1 MKQFLFS
8 RQLRSIGLGGVLTA
22 TVAALGASPALAAT
36 TTPVDTSA
44 CSTPQLAQPFLST
57 RDSNWYTLVPGQ
69 SVDDFNGNGW
79 ALSGGAQIVSSPL
92 ADGNAG
98 NVLDLPSGSS
108 AVSPPMCV
116 SSDYP
121 TARTIVRDVSGSEGV
136 HISVAYA
143 GTKTADKP
151 QNVGQVHG
159 TQAAWTTSNQ
169 FNVHPGN
176 LPGWQLVTF
185 TLTPGGKSSNFQIS
199 NFWVDPRMSR

>member
-1 MKQFLFS
+1 M
-8 RQLRSIGLGGVLTA
+8 
-22 TVAALGASPALAAT
+22 AAT

-44 CSTPQLAQPFLST
+44 CSAPQLTQAFLPI

-69 SVDDFNGNGW
+69 TVDSFNGNGW
-79 ALSGGAQIVSSPL
+79 TLSGGAQIASSSL
-92 ADGNAG
+92 SDGSPG
-98 NVLDLPSGSS
+98 SVLDLPSGSS

-121 TARTIVRDVSGSEGV
+121 TARTMVRNVAGSEGV
-136 HISVAYA
+136 QISVAYA

-159 TQAAWTTSNQ
+159 TQSAWTASNP

-176 LPGWQLVTF
+176 LPGWQMVQFTF
-185 TLTPGGKSSNFQIS
+185 TPGGKTSDFQIY
-199 NFWVDPRMSR
+199 NFWVDPRMGR